1 MEPRREDDAT
11 TVLIEYA
18 LAAAAAAA
26 VTCACRLLDLRLAPT
41 NLAMVY
47 LLGAAFVAARG
58 RRGPAALYCVLA
70 VLCFD
75 FFFVPPRFSFT
86 VSDGEYLVTLAVM
99 LTVSLMISTLAVRLR
114 GEAASARRAEQR
126 AETLRDLS
134 QRLAGTRGVEP
145 TLQAGT
151 RHLSEVFDA
160 EVAALVPGEDGRL
173 SARAWSGREPALP
186 EKELAVATW
195 VFGAGRPAG
204 LGTATLPVSTALCA
218 PLLGSLGPV
227 GVLRVEPRRPES
239 LLDPERLLLF
249 DAFANQIALAL
260 EAERNQDDARR
271 AQLSAETE
279 RLRSSLLS
287 AVSHDLKTPLAAI
300 MGSASEV
307 LREGKLERT
316 AGSLVENIRDEAER
330 LSRLVNNLLET
341 TRLEAGV
348 SLRKEPHPLEEVLG
362 SALERLTRRLGQRP
376 VRADLPEDLPLVPV
390 DAVLLEQ
397 VFVNLIENALLHA
410 SGPAPIEI
418 SARRTG
424 ESVVVEVAD
433 RGPGLPSS
441 DLVKVFDKF
450 YRGKTGGGAGLGL
463 AICRAVVEAHRG
475 SISAANRDGGGAVF
489 RFALPLK
496 EGA

>member
-1 MEPRREDDAT
+1 MDTRREGDAT
-11 TVLIEYA
+11 AIATEYA
-18 LAAAAAAA
+18 IAAAGAAAA
-26 VTCACRLLDLRLAPT
+26 TGACRLLDPHLSPT

-47 LLGAAFVAARG
+47 LLGAAVVARRG
-58 RRGPAALYCVLA
+58 RRGPAALYSVLA

-75 FFFVPPRFSFT
+75 FFFIPPRLSFA
-86 VSDGEYLVTLAVM
+86 VSDSQYLVTFAVM
-99 LTVSLMISTLAVRLR
+99 LAVSLLISNLTVRMR
-114 GEAASARRAEQR
+114 GEAQSARRAEAR

-145 TLQAGT
+145 TLEAGT

-173 SARAWSGREPALP
+173 SARAWSGREPSLP

-195 VFGAGRPAG
+195 VFGSGRPAG
-204 LGTATLPVSTALCA
+204 LGTSTLPVSTALCA
-218 PLLGSLGPV
+218 PLLGSTGPV

-239 LLDPERLLLF
+239 LLDPERLLLL

-271 AQLSAETE
+271 SQVAAETE

-307 LREGKLERT
+307 LREGRLEKT

-330 LSRLVNNLLET
+330 LSRLVNNIIET

-348 SLRKEPHPLEEVLG
+348 NLRKEPHPLEEVLG
-362 SALERLTRRLGQRP
+362 SALERLTRRLGDRP
-376 VRADLPEDLPLVPV
+376 VKTDLPEDLPLVPV
-390 DAVLLEQ
+390 DAILLEQ

-410 SGPAPIEI
+410 PGAAPIEI
-418 SARRTG
+418 SARATG
-424 ESVVVEVAD
+424 ESVTVEVAD
-433 RGPGLPSS
+433 RGPGLPPG
-441 DLVKVFDKF
+441 DFERVFEKF
-450 YRGKTGGGAGLGL
+450 YHGNPGGAGLGL

-475 SISAANRDGGGAVF
+475 TISAANREGGGAVF
-489 RFALPLK
+489 RFTLPLK
-496 EGA
+496 ERS

>member
-1 MEPRREDDAT
+1 MEP
-11 TVLIEYA
+11 VLIDYA
-18 LAAAAAAA
+18 LAAAAAAV
-26 VTCACRLLDLRLAPT
+26 VTGACRLLDPRLAPT

-47 LLGAAFVAARG
+47 LLGAVFVAARG
-58 RRGPAALYCVLA
+58 RRGPAALYSVLA

-75 FFFVPPRFSFT
+75 FFFVPPRFSFS
-86 VSDGEYLVTLAVM
+86 VSDSEYLVTFAVM

-114 GEAASARRAEQR
+114 EEAGSARRAEQR

-145 TLQAGT
+145 TLEAGT

-160 EVAALVPGEDGRL
+160 EVAAFVPGEDGRL
-173 SARAWSGREPALP
+173 SARAWSGGAPPALP

-204 LGTATLPVSTALCA
+204 LGTDTLPVSTALCA
-218 PLLGSLGPV
+218 PLLGSTGPV
-227 GVLRVEPRRPES
+227 GVLRVEPRRPDS
-239 LLDPERLLLF
+239 LLDPERLILF

-307 LREGKLERT
+307 LREGKLEKT

-330 LSRLVNNLLET
+330 LSRLVNNLIET

-348 SLRKEPHPLEEVLG
+348 NLRKEPHPLEEVLG
-362 SALERLTRRLGQRP
+362 SAL
-376 VRADLPEDLPLVPV
+376 
-390 DAVLLEQ
+390 
-397 VFVNLIENALLHA
+397 
-410 SGPAPIEI
+410 
-418 SARRTG
+418 
-424 ESVVVEVAD
+424 
-433 RGPGLPSS
+433 
-441 DLVKVFDKF
+441 
-450 YRGKTGGGAGLGL
+450 
-463 AICRAVVEAHRG
+463 
-475 SISAANRDGGGAVF
+475 
-489 RFALPLK
+489 
-496 EGA
+496 

>member
-1 MEPRREDDAT
+1 MM
-11 TVLIEYA
+11 IEYA
-18 LAAAAAAA
+18 LAAAAAATA
-26 VTCACRLLDLRLAPT
+26 TLLCRALDPFLAPT
-41 NLAMVY
+41 NLAMIY
-47 LLGAAFVAARG
+47 LLGAAAFAARG
-58 RRGPAALYCVLA
+58 GRGPSVLYSVLA

-75 FFFVPPRFSFT
+75 FFFIPPRLSFAVT
-86 VSDGEYLVTLAVM
+86 DSQYLVTFAVM
-99 LTVSLMISTLAVRLR
+99 LAVALLISTLALRLR
-114 GEAASARRAEQR
+114 GEAESARRAEER

-160 EVAALVPGEDGRL
+160 EVAALVPGADGRL

-204 LGTATLPVSTALCA
+204 LGTTTLPISTALCA
-218 PLLGSLGPV
+218 PLLGSAGPV
-227 GVLRVEPRRPES
+227 GVLRIEPRRPES
-239 LLDPERLLLF
+239 LLDPERLILF

-271 AQLSAETE
+271 SQFAAETE

-307 LREGKLERT
+307 LREGKLDRS

-330 LSRLVNNLLET
+330 LSRLVNNLIET

-348 SLRKEPHPLEEVLG
+348 SLHKEPHPLEEVLG
-362 SALERLTRRLGQRP
+362 SALERLSRRLGDRP
-376 VRADLPEDLPLVPV
+376 VRTDLPEDLPLVPV

-410 SGPAPIEI
+410 PGSAPIEI
-418 SARRTG
+418 SARRAG
-424 ESVVVEVAD
+424 DSVVVEVAD
-433 RGPGLPSS
+433 RGPGLPAR
-441 DLVKVFDKF
+441 DLERVFEKF
-450 YRGKTGGGAGLGL
+450 YRGAPGGAGLGL

-475 SISAANRDGGGAVF
+475 TISAANREGGGAVF
-489 RFALPLK
+489 RFVLPLR
-496 EGA
+496 EEA

>member
-1 MEPRREDDAT
+1 MNTRREGEAT
-11 TVLIEYA
+11 AVLTEYA
-18 LAAAAAAA
+18 IAAAGAA
-26 VTCACRLLDLRLAPT
+26 VATGACRLLDPRLSPT

-47 LLGAAFVAARG
+47 LLGAAVVATRG
-58 RRGPAALYCVLA
+58 RRGPAALYSVLA

-75 FFFVPPRFSFT
+75 FFFIPPRLSFS
-86 VSDGEYLVTLAVM
+86 VSDSQYLVTFAVM
-99 LTVSLMISTLAVRLR
+99 LSVSLLISNLTVRLR
-114 GEAASARRAEQR
+114 GEAESARRAEQR

-145 TLQAGT
+145 TLEAGT

-173 SARAWSGREPALP
+173 SARAWSGREPSLP

-195 VFGAGRPAG
+195 VFGSGRPAG
-204 LGTATLPVSTALCA
+204 LGTSTLPVSTALCA
-218 PLLGSLGPV
+218 PLLGSMGPV

-239 LLDPERLLLF
+239 LLDPERLLLL

-271 AQLSAETE
+271 SQLTAETE

-307 LREGKLERT
+307 LREGKLDKT

-330 LSRLVNNLLET
+330 LSRLVNNLIET
-341 TRLEAGV
+341 TRLQAGV
-348 SLRKEPHPLEEVLG
+348 SLRKELHSLEEVLG
-362 SALERLTRRLGQRP
+362 SALERLSRRLGARP
-376 VRADLPEDLPLVPV
+376 VKTDLPEDLPLVPA

-410 SGPAPIEI
+410 PGSAPMEI

-424 ESVVVEVAD
+424 DGVTVEVAD
-433 RGPGLPSS
+433 RGPGLPPG
-441 DLVKVFDKF
+441 DLERVFEKF
-450 YRGKTGGGAGLGL
+450 YRGRPGGAGLGL
-463 AICRAVVEAHRG
+463 AICRAVVEAHGG
-475 SISAANRDGGGAVF
+475 SISAANREGGGAVF
-489 RFALPLK
+489 RFSLPLK

>member
-1 MEPRREDDAT
+1 MEPSGDGAKA
-11 TVLIEYA
+11 VLIEYA

-26 VTCACRLLDLRLAPT
+26 VTLLCRALDPYFAAT
-41 NLAMVY
+41 NLAMIY
-47 LLGAAFVAARG
+47 LLGAAAFAARG
-58 RRGPAALYCVLA
+58 GRGPSGLYSVLA

-75 FFFVPPRFSFT
+75 FFFVPPRMSFA
-86 VSDGEYLVTLAVM
+86 VSDSQYLVTFGVMLAVA
-99 LTVSLMISTLAVRLR
+99 LLISTLALRLR
-114 GEAASARRAEQR
+114 GEAESARRAEQR

-160 EVAALVPGEDGRL
+160 EVAAFVPGEDGRL
-173 SARAWSGREPALP
+173 SARAWSGREPMLP

-204 LGTATLPVSTALCA
+204 LGTDTLPVSTALCA
-218 PLLGSLGPV
+218 PLLGSSGPV
-227 GVLRVEPRRPES
+227 GVLRVEPRRPET

-271 AQLSAETE
+271 AQFAAETE

-307 LREGKLERT
+307 LREGKLEKT
-316 AGSLVENIRDEAER
+316 TGSLVENIRDEAER
-330 LSRLVNNLLET
+330 LSRLINNLIET

-348 SLRKEPHPLEEVLG
+348 SLVKEAHPLEEVLG
-362 SALERLTRRLGQRP
+362 SALERLTRRLGDRP
-376 VRADLPEDLPLVPV
+376 VKTDLPEDLPLVPV
-390 DAVLLEQ
+390 DAILLEQ
-397 VFVNLIENALLHA
+397 VFANLIENALLHA
-410 SGPAPIEI
+410 PGSAPIEI
-418 SARRTG
+418 SARRAG
-424 ESVVVEVAD
+424 DSVTVEVAD
-433 RGPGLPSS
+433 RGPGLPPG
-441 DLVKVFDKF
+441 DLERVFEKF
-450 YRGKTGGGAGLGL
+450 YHGAPGGAGLGL
-463 AICRAVVEAHRG
+463 AICRAVVEAHGG
-475 SISAANRDGGGAVF
+475 SISAANREGGGAVF
-489 RFALPLK
+489 RFTLPLK
-496 EGA
+496 DAR

>member
-1 MEPRREDDAT
+1 MKPRPEHDAKAVMT
-11 TVLIEYA
+11 EYA

-26 VTCACRLLDLRLAPT
+26 VTLLCRALDPYLVAT

-47 LLGAAFVAARG
+47 LLGAAAFAARG
-58 RRGPAALYCVLA
+58 GRGPSVLYSVLA

-75 FFFVPPRFSFT
+75 FFFIPPRLSFAVT
-86 VSDGEYLVTLAVM
+86 DSEYLVTFGVMLAV
-99 LTVSLMISTLAVRLR
+99 SLLISTLAVRLR
-114 GEAASARRAEQR
+114 GEAESARRAEQR

-145 TLQAGT
+145 TLEAGT

-160 EVAALVPGEDGRL
+160 EVAALVPGADGRL
-173 SARAWSGREPALP
+173 SARAWSGREPVLP
-186 EKELAVATW
+186 EKEYAVATW
-195 VFGAGRPAG
+195 VFGSGRPAG
-204 LGTATLPVSTALCA
+204 LGTATLPISTALCA
-218 PLLGSLGPV
+218 PLLGSSGPV

-239 LLDPERLLLF
+239 LLDPEGLLLL

-260 EAERNQDDARR
+260 EADRLQEDARR
-271 AQLSAETE
+271 SELRAETE

-307 LREGKLERT
+307 LREGRLEKT
-316 AGSLVENIRDEAER
+316 DVSLVENIRDEAER
-330 LSRLVNNLLET
+330 LSRLVNNLIET
-341 TRLEAGV
+341 TRLESGV
-348 SLRKEPHPLEEVLG
+348 SLHKEPCPLEEVLG
-362 SALERLTRRLGQRP
+362 VALERLKRRLGKRP

-410 SGPAPIEI
+410 PGPAPIEI
-418 SARRTG
+418 TARKES

-433 RGPGLPSS
+433 RGPGLPEG
-441 DLVKVFDKF
+441 DLERVFEKF
-450 YRGKTGGGAGLGL
+450 YRGAPGGAGLGL

-475 SISAANRDGGGAVF
+475 SISAANRAGGGAVF
-489 RFALPLK
+489 RFVLPLM

>member
-1 MEPRREDDAT
+1 MDPRPSENAP
-11 TVLIEYA
+11 LEYA

-26 VTCACRLLDLRLAPT
+26 ATGVCRLLDPRLATT
-41 NLAMVY
+41 NLAMIY
-47 LLGAAFVAARG
+47 LLGAVIVAARG
-58 RRGPAALYCVLA
+58 RRGPAALYSFLA

-86 VSDGEYLVTLAVM
+86 VADSQYLVTFAVM

-114 GEAASARRAEQR
+114 GEAETARGAELR

-134 QRLAGTRGVEP
+134 QRLGGTRGVEP

-173 SARAWSGREPALP
+173 SARAWSGRQPLLP
-186 EKELAVATW
+186 EKEMAVATW
-195 VFGAGRPAG
+195 VFGAGHPAG
-204 LGTATLPVSTALCA
+204 LGADTLPVSTALCV
-218 PLLGSLGPV
+218 PLLGSSGPV

-239 LLDPERLLLF
+239 LLDPERRLLL
-249 DAFANQIALAL
+249 DAFTNQIALAL

-300 MGSASEV
+300 IGSATQV
-307 LREGKLERT
+307 LREARVDGT
-316 AGSLVENIRDEAER
+316 ARELVVNVRDEAER
-330 LSRLVNNLLET
+330 LSRLVHNLIET
-341 TRLEAGV
+341 TRLESGV
-348 SLRKEPHPLEEVLG
+348 ELHKEPLPLEEVLG
-362 SALERLTRRLGQRP
+362 SALEALTKRLGDRL

-390 DAVLLEQ
+390 DAVLLQQ
-397 VFVNLIENALLHA
+397 VFVNLLENSAVHA
-410 SGPAPIEI
+410 AGAGPIEVT
-418 SARRTG
+418 ARRDGARVLVTV
-424 ESVVVEVAD
+424 SD
-433 RGPGLPSS
+433 RGPGLPPA
-441 DLVKVFDKF
+441 DLTKVFEKF
-450 YRGKTGGGAGLGL
+450 YRGDTGGGAGLGL
-463 AICRAVVEAHRG
+463 AICRAVVEAHGGRIEA
-475 SISAANRDGGGAVF
+475 SNRAAGGAEF
-489 RFALPLK
+489 RFWLPLG

>member
-1 MEPRREDDAT
+1 MEPPRDGAKA
-11 TVLIEYA
+11 VLIEYA
-18 LAAAAAAA
+18 LAAAAAAV
-26 VTCACRLLDLRLAPT
+26 VTLLCRALDPYLAAT
-41 NLAMVY
+41 NLAMIY
-47 LLGAAFVAARG
+47 LLGAAAFAARG
-58 RRGPAALYCVLA
+58 GRGPSVLYSVLA

-75 FFFVPPRFSFT
+75 FFFVPPRMSFA
-86 VSDGEYLVTLAVM
+86 VSDSQYLVTFGVMLAVA
-99 LTVSLMISTLAVRLR
+99 LLISTLALRLR
-114 GEAASARRAEQR
+114 GEAESARRAEQR

-173 SARAWSGREPALP
+173 SARAWSGGEQPDLP

-195 VFGAGRPAG
+195 VFGSGRPAG
-204 LGTATLPVSTALCA
+204 LGTDTLPVSTALCA
-218 PLLGSLGPV
+218 PLLGSSGPV

-239 LLDPERLLLF
+239 LVDPERLLLF

-271 AQLSAETE
+271 SQFAAETE

-307 LREGKLERT
+307 LREGKLEKT

-330 LSRLVNNLLET
+330 LSRLVNNLIET

-348 SLRKEPHPLEEVLG
+348 SLHKEAHPLEEVLG
-362 SALERLTRRLGQRP
+362 SALERLTRRLGDRP
-376 VRADLPEDLPLVPV
+376 VRTNLPEDLPLVPV
-390 DAVLLEQ
+390 DAILLEQ

-410 SGPAPIEI
+410 AGSAPIEI
-418 SARRTG
+418 SARAAG
-424 ESVVVEVAD
+424 DSVLVEVAD
-433 RGPGLPSS
+433 RGPGLPPG
-441 DLVKVFDKF
+441 DLERVFEKF
-450 YRGKTGGGAGLGL
+450 YHGAPGGAGLGL
-463 AICRAVVEAHRG
+463 AICRAVVEAHGGR
-475 SISAANRDGGGAVF
+475 ISAANREGGGAVF
-489 RFALPLK
+489 RFVLPLK
-496 EGA
+496 DAR

>member
-1 MEPRREDDAT
+1 MIPGPEDDAKAA
-11 TVLIEYA
+11 LIEYA
-18 LAAAAAAA
+18 LAAGAAAAA
-26 VTCACRLLDLRLAPT
+26 TGVCRLLDPRLAPT

-47 LLGAAFVAARG
+47 LLGAAVVAARG

-75 FFFVPPRFSFT
+75 FFFVPPRLSFS
-86 VSDGEYLVTLAVM
+86 VSDSEYLVTFAVM
-99 LTVSLMISTLAVRLR
+99 LIVSLMISTLAVRLR
-114 GEAASARRAEQR
+114 GEAESARRAEQR

-173 SARAWSGREPALP
+173 SARAWSGREPLLP

-195 VFGAGRPAG
+195 VFGSGRPAG
-204 LGTATLPVSTALCA
+204 LGTATLPISTALCA
-218 PLLGSLGPV
+218 PLLGSSGPV

-271 AQLSAETE
+271 SQIRAETE
-279 RLRSSLLS
+279 RVRSSLLS

-307 LREGKLERT
+307 LRGDRLEKT
-316 AGSLVENIRDEAER
+316 AVLLVENIRDEAER
-330 LSRLVNNLLET
+330 LSRLVNNLIET

-348 SLRKEPHPLEEVLG
+348 SLHKEPHPLEEILG
-362 SALERLTRRLGQRP
+362 SALERLSRRLGDRP
-376 VRADLPEDLPLVPV
+376 VRTNLPEDLPLVPV

-410 SGPAPIEI
+410 PGAAPIEI

-424 ESVVVEVAD
+424 EGLVVEVAD
-433 RGPGLPSS
+433 RGPGLPAK
-441 DLVKVFDKF
+441 DLERVFEKF
-450 YRGKTGGGAGLGL
+450 YRGAPGGAGLGL
-463 AICRAVVEAHRG
+463 AICRAVVEAHQG
-475 SISAANRDGGGAVF
+475 SISAANREGGGAVF
-489 RFALPLK
+489 RFVLPLGEK
-496 EGA
+496 A

>member
-1 MEPRREDDAT
+1 MRPKEEAQAL
-11 TVLIEYA
+11 LIEYA
-18 LAAAAAAA
+18 VAVAAAATLTA
-26 VTCACRLLDLRLAPT
+26 VCRLLDPRLGPT

-47 LLGAAFVAARG
+47 LLGAAGVASRG
-58 RRGPAALYCVLA
+58 RRGPAALYSVLA

-75 FFFVPPRFSFT
+75 FFFVPPRLSFS
-86 VSDGEYLVTLAVM
+86 VSDSEYLVTFAVM

-114 GEAASARRAEQR
+114 GEAESARRAELR

-160 EVAALVPGEDGRL
+160 EVAALVPGGEDGRL
-173 SARAWSGREPALP
+173 SARAWSGREPDLP

-195 VFGAGRPAG
+195 VFGSGRPAG

-218 PLLGSLGPV
+218 PLLGSAGPV

-239 LLDPERLLLF
+239 LLDPERLILF

-260 EAERNQDDARR
+260 EAERNQDEARR
-271 AQLSAETE
+271 AQLLAETE

-307 LREGKLERT
+307 LREGRLENT
-316 AGSLVENIRDEAER
+316 AASLIENIRDEAER
-330 LSRLVNNLLET
+330 LSRLVNNVIET

-348 SLRKEPHPLEEVLG
+348 SLQKEPHSLEEVLG
-362 SALERLTRRLGQRP
+362 SALERLSRRLGDRP
-376 VRADLPEDLPLVPV
+376 VRTDLPEDLPLVPA

-397 VFVNLIENALLHA
+397 VFANLIENALLHA
-410 SGPAPIEI
+410 PGTAPIEI

-424 ESVVVEVAD
+424 ESVAVEVAD
-433 RGPGLPSS
+433 RGPGLPPG
-441 DLVKVFDKF
+441 DQERVFEKF
-450 YRGKTGGGAGLGL
+450 YRGKPGGAGLGL
-463 AICRAVVEAHRG
+463 AISRAVVEAHSG
-475 SISAANRDGGGAVF
+475 SISASNREGGGAVL
-489 RFALPLK
+489 RFTLPLK
-496 EGA
+496 DGV

>member
-1 MEPRREDDAT
+1 TLACRALEPS
-11 TVLIEYA
+11 
-18 LAAAAAAA
+18 LAA
-26 VTCACRLLDLRLAPT
+26 T
-41 NLAMVY
+41 NLAMIY
-47 LLGAAFVAARG
+47 LLGAAAFAARG
-58 RRGPAALYCVLA
+58 GRGPSVLYSVLA

-75 FFFVPPRFSFT
+75 FFFVPPRLSFA
-86 VSDGEYLVTLAVM
+86 VSDSQYLVTFGVMLAVA
-99 LTVSLMISTLAVRLR
+99 LLISTLALRLR
-114 GEAASARRAEQR
+114 GEAESARRAEQR

-145 TLQAGT
+145 TLEAGT

-173 SARAWSGREPALP
+173 SARAWSGREPLLP
-186 EKELAVATW
+186 AKELAVATW

-218 PLLGSLGPV
+218 PLLGSSGPV
-227 GVLRVEPRRPES
+227 GVLRIEPRRPES
-239 LLDPERLLLF
+239 LLDPERLILF

-271 AQLSAETE
+271 AQLHAETE

-307 LREGKLERT
+307 LREGGLEKT

-330 LSRLVNNLLET
+330 LSRLVNNLIET

-348 SLRKEPHPLEEVLG
+348 SLRKEPHALEEVLG
-362 SALERLTRRLGQRP
+362 SALERLSRRLGSRP
-376 VRADLPEDLPLVPV
+376 VRSDLPEDLPLVPV
-390 DAVLLEQ
+390 DAILLEQ

-410 SGPAPIEI
+410 PGPAPIEI
-418 SARRTG
+418 FARRTG
-424 ESVVVEVAD
+424 DGVAVEVAD
-433 RGPGLPSS
+433 RGPGLPPG
-441 DLVKVFDKF
+441 DLERVFEKF
-450 YRGKTGGGAGLGL
+450 YRGKPGGAGLGL

-475 SISAANRDGGGAVF
+475 SISAANREGGGAVF
-489 RFALPLK
+489 RFVLPLK

>member
-1 MEPRREDDAT
+1 MERSQDRDAT
-11 TVLIEYA
+11 AVLIDYA
-18 LAAAAAAA
+18 LAAAAAAV
-26 VTCACRLLDLRLAPT
+26 VTGVCCLLDRRLGPT

-47 LLGAAFVAARG
+47 LLGAAVVAARG
-58 RRGPAALYCVLA
+58 RRGPAALYSVLA

-75 FFFVPPRFSFT
+75 FFFVPPRLSFT
-86 VSDGEYLVTLAVM
+86 VADSEYLVTFAVM

-114 GEAASARRAEQR
+114 GEAEFARRAEQR

-173 SARAWSGREPALP
+173 SARAWSGGEQPELP

-204 LGTATLPVSTALCA
+204 LGTSTLPVSTALCA
-218 PLLGSLGPV
+218 PLLGSTGPV
-227 GVLRVEPRRPES
+227 GVLRIEPRRPES
-239 LLDPERLLLF
+239 LLDPERLILF

-271 AQLSAETE
+271 AQLAAETE

-307 LREGKLERT
+307 LREGKLEKT

-330 LSRLVNNLLET
+330 LSRLVNNLIET
-341 TRLEAGV
+341 TRLETGV
-348 SLRKEPHPLEEVLG
+348 SLRKEPHSLEEVLG
-362 SALERLTRRLGQRP
+362 SALERLNRRLGD
-376 VRADLPEDLPLVPV
+376 RAVKTALPEDLPLVPA

-410 SGPAPIEI
+410 PGAGPIEI
-418 SARRTG
+418 SARRVG
-424 ESVVVEVAD
+424 DSVAVEVAD
-433 RGPGLPSS
+433 RGSGLPPG
-441 DLVKVFDKF
+441 DLERVFEKF
-450 YRGKTGGGAGLGL
+450 YRGKPGGAGLGL

-475 SISAANRDGGGAVF
+475 SISAANREGGGAVF
-489 RFALPLK
+489 RFILPLK